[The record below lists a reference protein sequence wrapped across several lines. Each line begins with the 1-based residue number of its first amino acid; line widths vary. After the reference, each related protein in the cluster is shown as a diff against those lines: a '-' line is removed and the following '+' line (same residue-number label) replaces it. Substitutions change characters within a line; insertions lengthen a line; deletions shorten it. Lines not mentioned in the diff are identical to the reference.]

1 MVVAKGYAAELRR
14 IDEDIAETDGALCS
28 NPTDPERITRHI
40 YRLYQKASLSGDL
53 AGLTAVERTIDESIA
68 LLANPGDLY
77 C

>member
-1 MVVAKGYAAELRR
+1 MAAAFGYAAEMQR
-14 IDEDIAETDGALCS
+14 IDEDIAKTDGALCS
-28 NPTDPERITRHI
+28 TPTDSERVTRHI

>member
-1 MVVAKGYAAELRR
+1 MASAAGYAAEMQR
-14 IDEDIAETDGALCS
+14 IEEDIAKTDGALCS
-28 NPTDPERITRHI
+28 APTDPERITRHI

-53 AGLTAVERTIDESIA
+53 AGLTAVERAIDESIA